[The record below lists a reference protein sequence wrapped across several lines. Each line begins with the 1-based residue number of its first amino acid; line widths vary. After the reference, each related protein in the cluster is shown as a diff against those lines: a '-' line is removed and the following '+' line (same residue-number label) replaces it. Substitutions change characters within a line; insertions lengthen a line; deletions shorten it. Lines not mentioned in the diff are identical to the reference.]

1 MLVKMPRTWP
11 TFAFDLARLGFE
23 AQQVVFLRLIKMAA
37 GGQAARTEATRMV
50 SEKAFAAAE
59 AAGTLATGG
68 SGRKVV
74 RRYRTRV
81 KANARRLSKSKRRS

>member
-1 MLVKMPRTWP
+1 MLGKMPRAWP
-11 TFAFDLARLGFE
+11 TFAFDFARLGFE
-23 AQQVVFLRLIKMAA
+23 AQQVVLLRLMKLAA
-37 GGQAARTEATRMV
+37 GGPAARAEATRMV

-59 AAGTLATGG
+59 AATSLAMGG